1 MSSFLFD
8 KKFSEKYEKHFSE
21 ILGMKHNN
29 VNKDDEG
36 IDLFIDDVF
45 VDVKCYCKP
54 VFVKSFNGVFL
65 ETFRKKSKTAGWYCD
80 DTKKT
85 THYLFV
91 IDCDRYNIEY
101 KEAIYI
107 SRKNLI
113 KCVVDCRTSG
123 FLEYK
128 QPEKSDFGII
138 VPYEFLRKYCDFTI
152 KGDVIYEKEK

>member
-1 MSSFLFD
+1 MSRFLID
-8 KKFSEKYEKHFSE
+8 LEFSKKYEEHFAELLDLCFLNSRC
-21 ILGMKHNN
+21 
-29 VNKDDEG
+29 DDEG
-36 IDLFIDDVF
+36 VDLYRDNIF
-45 VDVKCYCKP
+45 VDVKCYSKP

-65 ETFRKKSKTAGWYCD
+65 ETFRRKSKTAGWYCD

-91 IDCDRYNIEY
+91 IDCDRYNIDY

-107 SRKNLI
+107 SRRNLV

-138 VPYEFLRKYCDFTI
+138 VPYDFLKKYCDFTI